1 MSSNP
6 SMALAAIAQDIHAQ
20 KRTASRDLILHLL
33 ESARFYIQE
42 SKTLDEVVRIG
53 DALKIFEEYCRRYL
67 RSTQDANS
75 AAAMRIRA
83 AAHAGRL
90 MMDVPRENG
99 KRTDLTSFTPGT
111 KFQETL
117 ERIKVR
123 PTTAYK
129 WQKLA
134 GIPTDELDLFLNE
147 LQQDVNAEVNL
158 AAALEFW
165 RKHYGPPPIVHEP
178 VDGIPADAPAP
189 PDDDEVDGEYEHAN
203 FGLNLQIA
211 IQEFDQ
217 AFTEIMSLTAEKA
230 VLELCQEQRE
240 KIAMLQAEMK

>member
-90 MMDVPRENG
+90 MTDVPRENG

-134 GIPTDELDLFLNE
+134 EIPPDELDLFLNE
-147 LQQDVNAEVNL
+147 LQKDVNAEVNL

-165 RKHYGPPPIVHEP
+165 RKHYGPPPIVQEP
-178 VDGIPADAPAP
+178 VDGIPDGAPEP
-189 PDDDEVDGEYEHAN
+189 PDDDEVDGEYGMSNYGSSMQQLLDECA
-203 FGLNLQIA
+203 
-211 IQEFDQ
+211 Q
-217 AFTEIMSLTAEKA
+217 AFEHILSLTAEPEI
-230 VLELCQEQRE
+230 VGVCRTYRQ
-240 KIAMLQAEMK
+240 KIIDLFAEMA